1 MYPLPDLDLPT
12 IEAPSE
18 ARPGDHVVVRAS
30 VGTTVEAS
38 VTVTGES
45 GDLPITVVP
54 DYSWLVPGYV
64 VYFELSFTMPDHA
77 VALDI
82 VGWFW
87 DTEWSTWVSDVSRTV
102 TIALAAAPPPGANEF
117 NSLVATYA

>member
-12 IEAPSE
+12 IIAPSE
-18 ARPGDHVVVRAS
+18 ARPGDLVVVRAS

-64 VYFELSFTMPDHA
+64 VYFELSFTMPDH
-77 VALDI
+77 VVVLDI

-87 DTEWSTWVSDVSRTV
+87 DTEWGTWISDVSRTV
-102 TIALAAAPPPGANEF
+102 TIALVATPPPGANDF
-117 NSLVATYA
+117 KDLVATYA